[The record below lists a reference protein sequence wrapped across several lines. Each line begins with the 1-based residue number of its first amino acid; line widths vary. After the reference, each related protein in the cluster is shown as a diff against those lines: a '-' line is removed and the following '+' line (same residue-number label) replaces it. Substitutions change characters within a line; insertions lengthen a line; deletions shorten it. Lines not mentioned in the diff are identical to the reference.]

1 MEESWREIVDLGNRE
16 FTGELG
22 ALLGSYNL
30 GPRHLPLDELWVHS
44 RGVLHQIPLRAGLRV
59 KMCVWLGVS
68 RGLDLAFLNAD

>member
-1 MEESWREIVDLGNRE
+1 VEESWREIVDLGNRE

-44 RGVLHQIPLRAGLRV
+44 RGVLHQIPLRARKKPGKLLGLPR
-59 KMCVWLGVS
+59 LPGQ
-68 RGLDLAFLNAD
+68 F